1 LTFQGWLGKVGI
13 RSERTA
19 QEYALTVRR
28 WARSRGFESPDE
40 AIADIKT
47 RGLDP
52 YQLLQEY
59 VTGLHNR
66 KLAPASIHVH
76 FSAVKRF
83 LNDCDIEV
91 TSEKVRNKIILPSYY
106 LVSTDRAPTKAELKQ
121 TLLRSK
127 LKTKVAI
134 ELMGSSG
141 IRIGEAAT
149 LRVCDIDFGKV
160 GQASKIMLKAKTTK
174 SRKKRVTFISP
185 EATEILR
192 QYLGERIK
200 QPDDYIF
207 LRTKEEVDTKY
218 VASTLYKQIIYAFKI
233 AGLRIK
239 EDSES
244 PRYSLHP
251 HCLRKFFHTNCL
263 AAGIDRG
270 VVEGFMGHTFALDS
284 SYLRMTDDELRGNY
298 MKAVD
303 RLTFLT
309 TPELVADN
317 EEVQGLRDEVAKLRG
332 QFETILKTKFGAE
345 RVN

>member
-1 LTFQGWLGKVGI
+1 MTFESWLGKVGI
-13 RSERTA
+13 KSERTA

-28 WARSRGFESPDE
+28 WTKSRGFDSPDQ
-40 AIADIKT
+40 AIADIKA
-47 RGLDP
+47 RSLDP
-52 YQLLQEY
+52 YQVLQEY
-59 VTGLHNR
+59 VTSLHNR

-83 LNDCDIEV
+83 LNDSDIEV
-91 TSEKVRNKIILPSYY
+91 LSERVRNKIVLPSYY

-141 IRIGEAAT
+141 MRIGEAAT
-149 LRVCDIDFGKV
+149 LRVCDIQFGKA
-160 GQASKIMLKAKTTK
+160 GQPSKIMLKAKTTK

-207 LRTKEEVDTKY
+207 PRMKEEVDTKY
-218 VASTLYKQIIYAFKI
+218 VASTLYKQIVYAFNL
-233 AGLRIK
+233 AGLRKK

-270 VVEGFMGHTFALDS
+270 LVEGFMGHVFALDS
-284 SYLRMTDDELRGNY
+284 SYLRMTDDELQANY

-317 EEVQGLRDEVAKLRG
+317 EEVQRLRRELEERLAKLEAIYTERL
-332 QFETILKTKFGAE
+332 TLKNE
-345 RVN
+345 